1 MLRQARRH
9 RKRHGDNL
17 FASLLAREVADG
29 SRIVVRGE
37 LFTAFVPFAARWPVE
52 VHIYP
57 NRLVRNLTELNDG
70 ELDEFARIY
79 LDVLQRFDRTARWL
93 LSRRAHVDPA
103 QRHQTEISG
112 GRRVGDGRVHR
123 RRYPGERGR
132 PAARAGPMTVSYGAP
147 GRVNLIGEHTDYNL
161 GFALPIALPRR
172 TVVTFTPEH
181 TGAITAR
188 SDRADGSA
196 RIPLDTTPGQVTGWA
211 AYAAGAIW
219 ALRGAGHPVPGGAM
233 SITSDVEIGSG
244 LSSSAALIGAVLGA
258 VGAATG
264 TRIDRLE
271 RARLAQRAENDYV
284 GAPTGLLD
292 HLAALFGAPK
302 TALLID
308 FRDITVRPVAFDP
321 DACDVVL
328 LLMDSRARHCHAG
341 GEYALRRASCERA
354 AADLGVSSLRAVQDR
369 GLAALGAI
377 ADPIDARRARHVLT
391 ENQRVLDFAAA
402 LADSDFTAAG
412 QLLTASHESM
422 REDFA
427 ITTERIDLIAESA
440 VRAGALGA
448 RMTGGG
454 FGGAVIALVP
464 ADRARDV
471 ADTVRR
477 AAVTAGYDEPAVSRT
492 YAAPGAA
499 ECR

>member
-1 MLRQARRH
+1 
-9 RKRHGDNL
+9 
-17 FASLLAREVADG
+17 
-29 SRIVVRGE
+29 
-37 LFTAFVPFAARWPVE
+37 
-52 VHIYP
+52 
-57 NRLVRNLTELNDG
+57 
-70 ELDEFARIY
+70 
-79 LDVLQRFDRTARWL
+79 
-93 LSRRAHVDPA
+93 
-103 QRHQTEISG
+103 
-112 GRRVGDGRVHR
+112 
-123 RRYPGERGR
+123 
-132 PAARAGPMTVSYGAP
+132 MTVSYGAP

-233 SITSDVEIGSG
+233 
-244 LSSSAALIGAVLGA
+244 
-258 VGAATG
+258 
-264 TRIDRLE
+264 
-271 RARLAQRAENDYV
+271 
-284 GAPTGLLD
+284 LLD

-328 LLMDSRARHCHAG
+328 LLMDSRARHRHAG

>member
-1 MLRQARRH
+1 
-9 RKRHGDNL
+9 
-17 FASLLAREVADG
+17 
-29 SRIVVRGE
+29 
-37 LFTAFVPFAARWPVE
+37 
-52 VHIYP
+52 
-57 NRLVRNLTELNDG
+57 
-70 ELDEFARIY
+70 
-79 LDVLQRFDRTARWL
+79 
-93 LSRRAHVDPA
+93 
-103 QRHQTEISG
+103 
-112 GRRVGDGRVHR
+112 
-123 RRYPGERGR
+123 
-132 PAARAGPMTVSYGAP
+132 MTVSYGAP

-477 AAVTAGYDEPAVSRT
+477 AAVTAGYDEPAVSAKRAKPQTPDPPRQRSRSRCSASRSRAVADPHRSAHCGHDASPTRSTATRPRRARHRSGSPRQDQRPATPVQGRRFPTHRHRHGRAALILSQPGVRRT
-492 YAAPGAA
+492 GFRQRQR
-499 ECR
+499 CC

>member
-1 MLRQARRH
+1 
-9 RKRHGDNL
+9 
-17 FASLLAREVADG
+17 
-29 SRIVVRGE
+29 
-37 LFTAFVPFAARWPVE
+37 
-52 VHIYP
+52 
-57 NRLVRNLTELNDG
+57 
-70 ELDEFARIY
+70 
-79 LDVLQRFDRTARWL
+79 
-93 LSRRAHVDPA
+93 
-103 QRHQTEISG
+103 
-112 GRRVGDGRVHR
+112 
-123 RRYPGERGR
+123 
-132 PAARAGPMTVSYGAP
+132 MTVSYGAP